1 MCKFITETKYM
12 GGKTMRRKKMAMMM
26 TAAMIAGVAS
36 VNVCAKDDG
45 WVIGY
50 ICKDLSQEWF
60 QKTLTSLE
68 DVAESMG
75 ASDVIALDC
84 EMDPEKCL
92 NNLDNLI
99 AQDVDLVIICTPDQE
114 LSQTIVNRCDTAEIL
129 VFADAMD

>member
-1 MCKFITETKYM
+1 
-12 GGKTMRRKKMAMMM
+12 MRRKKMAMMM